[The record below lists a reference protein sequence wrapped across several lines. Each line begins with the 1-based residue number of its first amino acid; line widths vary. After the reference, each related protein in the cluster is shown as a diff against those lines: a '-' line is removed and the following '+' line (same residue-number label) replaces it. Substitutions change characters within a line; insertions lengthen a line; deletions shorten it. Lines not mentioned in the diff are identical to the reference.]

1 MMREVFSVG
10 DKVCLDVQ
18 RNRNTRRQEK
28 WEATMVTTIQHNTRS
43 VVFEDYTA
51 PPRLAVKSRIPKT
64 SLKPTATSTKASSV
78 GDELCISARQHFQ
91 SKREK
96 GEVAVMNTDQHSGS
110 SNVCSVP
117 TRTAAAME
125 EEKKKMPCTN
135 ATKKWMPGRL
145 VLDQCVSATFSGR
158 RKLSGYRGTLHAE
171 SETLGHLKCQ
181 CDGTIIL
188 VLIDI
193 VYYHGKRVECFC
205 ELSGKQTF
213 EQVMDVFVDAV
224 EAERDFWL
232 ATLVWAGERPA
243 KPHVNRSEDIYSY
256 VLDSLR
262 NGELSKGDSP
272 ASLKYRLD
280 TCQRCHSAS
289 TYDTMF
295 AGSRNES
302 PFQTAGRHTTV
313 GKVQEQCCCPPTA
326 YPTSDKDGVVH
337 SDVALSGWK
346 PNGGVQPDHDQPEEA
361 DFIIIDNMI
370 HPAFVD
376 NAMPCIAATSET
388 TSFQGSV
395 SANFAGA
402 SAGQSVACSNM
413 PGTRQMEASSH
424 HEDNTTDVRGGRDA
438 ECHELDMNYIQLREG
453 VDFAATQKATCPA
466 YLDNA
471 MSRTEVTSGPMA
483 FQGST
488 RAGFADTSSGLVAAR
503 SNIPGTTQLAASSR
517 RGANAEYCNLDEQ
530 MMEWSTVAVSGG
542 LKAIGHEELSE
553 ALQKVHVTTSKS
565 SSKTTGASSSAGGSD
580 DETTTLTGAKG
591 KVYRLFKTYGFI
603 SVQHPISTSVYFSL
617 RSFENGQHSSLLSSG
632 LQLGD
637 GVVLDAEVGPNDCE
651 AKFRASRVARIK
663 GGNAATPSDSSS
675 PAPQTM
681 VFTPL
686 VNRTGAIETLKDE
699 FGFIKLEKEQ
709 ECAFFH
715 AAEIERYL
723 GTAVPALP
731 EVLAVGD
738 KIRFDADLNK
748 NTTARAKWVVTTIH
762 NIQNVPPCHSGSETE
777 GSEIAPGTI
786 IKRDGLI
793 QMVKPEFGF
802 IKFGTN
808 YRDRAFFHLNNVVMP
823 PRDTI
828 KSLPDVFAINDRV
841 HFEAKPSQKPSEKVK
856 WQATTVWLSEFG
868 PKGDGLDSA
877 DESGNEDDAFSPLPQ
892 SVEPSIVI
900 FRGATGLVMDVTD
913 YGATVEVQDQA
924 CSVGSL
930 KVNFLSGVFYSDGVR
945 CTKRLCEVLSSGDAV
960 SLDFMVGSNGAHE
973 EVRCDLVVFPDD
985 CDVFFFRNREES
997 GHRMSAH
1004 TSISDSI
1011 NPHRRRSHHSPPSF
1025 PPTSSEASPSSPSG
1039 SIHGD
1044 RAIPN
1049 GICVGNSLA
1058 TSALFSN
1065 DISENVLRRV
1075 ARIMAEELHALQQ
1088 QERLAKGLVRDVGT
1102 QTTERGGISEA
1113 RIPPRAPSPNASEA
1127 LSTVAWFTSPSQQ
1140 KSSWELSEFP
1150 PLGESEAAR
1159 QSVPMYDEE
1168 GIIELVREVYGFVR
1182 FKRYPSESACFLKDD
1197 EARYLGRRIR
1207 YATDVFKVGDVV
1219 RFDAIPN
1226 DRRNGA
1232 ARWRITAF
1240 HYVHGVPGWASPKP
1254 CRDWYSDDSDKSR
1267 GLTGCD
1273 GVVDRL
1279 KSEYGFIR
1287 LGPHSAPAAF
1297 FRVGVLEQSIEKSV
1311 QDVSEVLAV
1320 GDLVRFDAEL
1330 NLKENTSAKWWVTFI
1345 RPVSSSPPGAPSRDD
1360 VGKPS
1365 GKEGHRRSSR
1375 GPRDVGV
1382 RDSDEDDDDD
1392 SEVYQNSSLSA
1403 KGSEKK
1409 ALPWSYARCAARAVA
1424 DEGVSAA
1431 NTSAPK
1437 MRPPPYPP
1445 ATTTST
1451 VSKMTSFLARP
1462 SILVYRSV
1470 RGIVKRVDSGAA
1482 VECEVRETAGPRR
1495 VKLGDDC
1502 SFYGN
1507 GVRGNGGV
1515 KALGEG
1521 DQLTLDYVVAAD
1533 ATSVKDAD
1541 VHCYL
1546 AWQGE
1551 RPCDVP
1557 HLSVALLSRALK
1569 AGCEKS
1575 SENTAKTDAALR
1587 NHRKA
1592 KETASGRGS
1601 SDSVSESSDSDD
1613 SDVVGDSR
1621 VAGDDTRK

>member
-1 MMREVFSVG
+1 MHIKATSRGLERNLASPNMEKLNEDTLHTLLAHIQIAVWRDGVPITKLIKMLAQLPASTRGPFPATRETIELVVRRFPSALFIDAYDKVHNRSKDSPVSAGVTRKHTLSAYKLSTIMRFYDVKGRMTQVMSGYGFATMEHPVKSLVFVRNIYVEHARPDDPNRLGLIVGDVIIMDVEENVASKTAPFDAVRVRLLEAAQQHGHNLRTTSVVSRANNVRFDATPVKHLKGATQSACNAPPTVPYANNKEQLSNQVGVIHSLDRNGGIITFGCQGTEWAFFTRNSVPKTLLRATEMMREVFSVG

-438 ECHELDMNYIQLREG
+438 ECHELDEQTMQRLLAAVRDWIRGIVYEELHEALEKMNYIQLREG

-517 RGANAEYCNLDEQ
+517 RGANAEYCNLDVSCQ
-530 MMEWSTVAVSGG
+530 LAV
-542 LKAIGHEELSE
+542 LHA
-553 ALQKVHVTTSKS
+553 
-565 SSKTTGASSSAGGSD
+565 
-580 DETTTLTGAKG
+580 
-591 KVYRLFKTYGFI
+591 RL
-603 SVQHPISTSVYFSL
+603 VQHS
-617 RSFENGQHSSLLSSG
+617 
-632 LQLGD
+632 
-637 GVVLDAEVGPNDCE
+637 C
-651 AKFRASRVARIK
+651 
-663 GGNAATPSDSSS
+663 
-675 PAPQTM
+675 
-681 VFTPL
+681 
-686 VNRTGAIETLKDE
+686 
-699 FGFIKLEKEQ
+699 
-709 ECAFFH
+709 
-715 AAEIERYL
+715 
-723 GTAVPALP
+723 
-731 EVLAVGD
+731 
-738 KIRFDADLNK
+738 
-748 NTTARAKWVVTTIH
+748 
-762 NIQNVPPCHSGSETE
+762 
-777 GSEIAPGTI
+777 
-786 IKRDGLI
+786 
-793 QMVKPEFGF
+793 
-802 IKFGTN
+802 
-808 YRDRAFFHLNNVVMP
+808 
-823 PRDTI
+823 
-828 KSLPDVFAINDRV
+828 RV
-841 HFEAKPSQKPSEKVK
+841 HFE
-856 WQATTVWLSEFG
+856 
-868 PKGDGLDSA
+868 
-877 DESGNEDDAFSPLPQ
+877 
-892 SVEPSIVI
+892 
-900 FRGATGLVMDVTD
+900 
-913 YGATVEVQDQA
+913 
-924 CSVGSL
+924 
-930 KVNFLSGVFYSDGVR
+930 
-945 CTKRLCEVLSSGDAV
+945 
-960 SLDFMVGSNGAHE
+960 
-973 EVRCDLVVFPDD
+973 
-985 CDVFFFRNREES
+985 
-997 GHRMSAH
+997 
-1004 TSISDSI
+1004 
-1011 NPHRRRSHHSPPSF
+1011 
-1025 PPTSSEASPSSPSG
+1025 
-1039 SIHGD
+1039 
-1044 RAIPN
+1044 
-1049 GICVGNSLA
+1049 
-1058 TSALFSN
+1058 
-1065 DISENVLRRV
+1065 
-1075 ARIMAEELHALQQ
+1075 
-1088 QERLAKGLVRDVGT
+1088 
-1102 QTTERGGISEA
+1102 
-1113 RIPPRAPSPNASEA
+1113 
-1127 LSTVAWFTSPSQQ
+1127 
-1140 KSSWELSEFP
+1140 
-1150 PLGESEAAR
+1150 
-1159 QSVPMYDEE
+1159 
-1168 GIIELVREVYGFVR
+1168 
-1182 FKRYPSESACFLKDD
+1182 
-1197 EARYLGRRIR
+1197 
-1207 YATDVFKVGDVV
+1207 
-1219 RFDAIPN
+1219 
-1226 DRRNGA
+1226 
-1232 ARWRITAF
+1232 
-1240 HYVHGVPGWASPKP
+1240 
-1254 CRDWYSDDSDKSR
+1254 
-1267 GLTGCD
+1267 
-1273 GVVDRL
+1273 
-1279 KSEYGFIR
+1279 
-1287 LGPHSAPAAF
+1287 
-1297 FRVGVLEQSIEKSV
+1297 
-1311 QDVSEVLAV
+1311 
-1320 GDLVRFDAEL
+1320 
-1330 NLKENTSAKWWVTFI
+1330 
-1345 RPVSSSPPGAPSRDD
+1345 
-1360 VGKPS
+1360 
-1365 GKEGHRRSSR
+1365 
-1375 GPRDVGV
+1375 
-1382 RDSDEDDDDD
+1382 
-1392 SEVYQNSSLSA
+1392 
-1403 KGSEKK
+1403 
-1409 ALPWSYARCAARAVA
+1409 
-1424 DEGVSAA
+1424 
-1431 NTSAPK
+1431 
-1437 MRPPPYPP
+1437 
-1445 ATTTST
+1445 
-1451 VSKMTSFLARP
+1451 
-1462 SILVYRSV
+1462 
-1470 RGIVKRVDSGAA
+1470 
-1482 VECEVRETAGPRR
+1482 
-1495 VKLGDDC
+1495 
-1502 SFYGN
+1502 
-1507 GVRGNGGV
+1507 
-1515 KALGEG
+1515 
-1521 DQLTLDYVVAAD
+1521 
-1533 ATSVKDAD
+1533 
-1541 VHCYL
+1541 
-1546 AWQGE
+1546 
-1551 RPCDVP
+1551 
-1557 HLSVALLSRALK
+1557 
-1569 AGCEKS
+1569 
-1575 SENTAKTDAALR
+1575 
-1587 NHRKA
+1587 
-1592 KETASGRGS
+1592 
-1601 SDSVSESSDSDD
+1601 
-1613 SDVVGDSR
+1613 
-1621 VAGDDTRK
+1621 